1 MEKEYILL
9 PLIVVV
15 VTVTFIAILA
25 TVILPLT
32 GLNLALAENSCSD
45 NEVNTCSN
53 FCNDASLGGL
63 NDCKNNND
71 VLECKCNEDVY
82 FISPDY
88 S

>member
-15 VTVTFIAILA
+15 ATVTFIAILA
-25 TVILPLT
+25 MVILPLT
-32 GLNLALAENSCSD
+32 GLNLALAGNSCSD

-53 FCNDASLGGL
+53 FCNDASLGSL
-63 NDCKNNND
+63 NNCKNNND
-71 VLECKCNEDVY
+71 VLECKCNEHIY
-82 FISPDY
+82 YISPDY